1 MEKTI
6 KVSKDQSMK
15 LSNNISWMFI
25 YRNQFGKDIV
35 PVLVPAMNAMLEL
48 YGQVIEAAGEGG
60 ITTDVMRRIPVED
73 LQSAVIELSG
83 LEATELIQI
92 IWAMAYAA
100 DESIEPPM
108 DWLRQFETFP
118 LDVILPEAVS
128 LIAKGLISSKN
139 LRGLRK
145 LTEATTN

>member
-60 ITTDVMRRIPVED
+60 LTTDVMRRIPVED

-100 DESIEPPM
+100 DENIEPPM
-108 DWLRQFETFP
+108 DWLRQFELFP